1 MLPLINRTNINKS
14 FISKYEGLRRI
25 EEYELPHPPWRFV
38 ANHND
43 IPPVA
48 WTEAPYGWTIRCCP
62 REKYEFGL
70 PSKHKLNYQQL
81 PNTLRELH
89 KKAHVSQFVI
99 YPSWEFDFSGCFLIT
114 SDSTLIEVVTGDIEA
129 LLKGQ
134 RTPDAIYI
142 CEGPAYYKLTL
153 YAGKEGILSHSQ
165 KSLFLKV
172 CRRISTKEL
181 VVIEWTKTTEG
192 KVLFH
197 DLVEFHQPRISGR
210 RWTKGYQ

>member
-114 SDSTLIEVVTGDIEA
+114 SDSTLIEVVTGDIAA

-134 RTPDAIYI
+134 RTPDAIYF
-142 CEGPAYYKLTL
+142 CEGPTYYKLTL
-153 YAGKEGILSHSQ
+153 RAGKEGILSNSQ

-172 CRRISTKEL
+172 CRRISTQGFI
-181 VVIEWTKTTEG
+181 VIEWTKTTEG

-197 DLVEFHQPRISGR
+197 DLVEYHQISQSR
-210 RWTKGYQ
+210 QQRTRVN